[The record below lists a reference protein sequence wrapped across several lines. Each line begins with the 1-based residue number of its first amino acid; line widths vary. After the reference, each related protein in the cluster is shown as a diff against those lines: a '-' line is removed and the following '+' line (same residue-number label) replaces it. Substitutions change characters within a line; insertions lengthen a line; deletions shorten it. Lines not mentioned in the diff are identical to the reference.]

1 MQITINIDEKLF
13 NDGGI
18 GEAIKDSFN
27 KLSKEDLSNI
37 MKDII
42 HQYLSNEEILKGYFI
57 NKRYD
62 NWKHS
67 YEEYPSTEFVSII
80 NRIDLSKE
88 MDDIKDKM
96 INLLNN
102 DINKILTDLF
112 ARTFVNSIST
122 MISNDKDFRDAIS
135 DSVNR
140 QFSSLMMKNQ

>member
-13 NDGGI
+13 NDSGI

-62 NWKHS
+62 NWKHN
-67 YEEYPSTEFVSII
+67 YEEYPSTEFISII

-88 MDDIKDKM
+88 MDDIKDKI

-112 ARTFVNSIST
+112 ARTFINSIST
-122 MISNDKDFRDAIS
+122 MICNDDDFRNAIS
-135 DSVNR
+135 DSVNK
-140 QFSSLMMKNQ
+140 QFSLLMMKNQ